1 VLDDLTGPGRTAPA
15 RVLFVC
21 TANSARSHLAA
32 ALWRRSSPVPAT
44 SAGTHPADR
53 IDPRALA
60 AAERSHVP
68 VPHRRPRSIEEVR
81 ADGDLVI
88 TVCDRAH
95 EEVGGDLHWS
105 IPDPVPAGN
114 DAAFDRALQ
123 ELDHRV
129 SELAP
134 RLIAS

>member
-1 VLDDLTGPGRTAPA
+1 
-15 RVLFVC
+15 
-21 TANSARSHLAA
+21 
-32 ALWRRSSPVPAT
+32 
-44 SAGTHPADR
+44 
-53 IDPRALA
+53 
-60 AAERSHVP
+60 
-68 VPHRRPRSIEEVR
+68 VR